1 MNKNSLIELYSEKN
15 ATLIAQD
22 YNIRPS
28 YVQHQLRLHKIPKL
42 LRDKTGKAVD
52 QDLIKDYHAQGKSLK
67 EIANLVNASLDCI
80 SFVLFKE
87 KTLPNPNDIAKD
99 FNLGMSKLGLSI
111 KYSISVYELDK
122 ILYQH
127 NLIEND
133 FKISKDQ
140 LQHDYESL
148 TIKEIAIKYGVKNIC
163 VSQKLRE
170 YSLIKDINKEELI
183 RLYCE
188 ERMSFNDLAKYFNSS
203 QTTIYRMLRK
213 YKIQRFFEP
222 EKEEFLRLYQD
233 KTKTSA
239 NVLKEMAYHYGVST
253 YQIRL
258 AYQRLENKRKRTA
271 IKIKYTKEQLEAL
284 YKEHGIK
291 GLSIQIGISEQNI
304 KRALIKNGI
313 YVEKQKKVLDLDKDH
328 VSHLYKTRHLEWKAK
343 YVIEE
348 IAQELNVKPSVLYN
362 FIRAHGITR

>member
-1 MNKNSLIELYSEKN
+1 MNKNRLIELYAEKN
-15 ATLIAQD
+15 ATQIAQD

-28 YVQHQLRLHKIPKL
+28 YVQYQLRLHKIPKQ
-42 LRDKTGKAVD
+42 LRDREGKAVD
-52 QDLIKDYHAQGKSLK
+52 QDLIKEYHAQGKSLK
-67 EIANLVNASLDCI
+67 EISDLVNASQDCI
-80 SFVLFKE
+80 SFVLYKE
-87 KTLPNPNDIAKD
+87 KNLPDPKMVGKD
-99 FNLGMSKLGLSI
+99 FQSGISKLALSI
-111 KYSISVYELDK
+111 KYNISLYELDK

-127 NLIEND
+127 NLIENH
-133 FKISKDQ
+133 FKISKEQ
-140 LQHDYESL
+140 LVQDYETLS
-148 TIKEIAIKYGVKNIC
+148 IKEIARKYSVKNVC

-170 YSLIKDINKEELI
+170 YSIIKDINKEDLI

-188 ERMSFNDLAKYFNSS
+188 ERMSFTDLAKYFNSS

-222 EKEEFLRLYQD
+222 EREEFLRLYQD

-239 NVLKEMAYHYGVST
+239 NVLKEMALLYGVST
-253 YQIRL
+253 YQIKL
-258 AYQRLENKRKRTA
+258 AYQRLENRRKRTA

-284 YKEHGIK
+284 YKQHGIK
-291 GLSIQIGISEQNI
+291 GLSIQIGISEQNV
-304 KRALIKNGI
+304 KRVLLKNGI
-313 YVEKQKKVLDLDKDH
+313 HIEKKKTVLDLDINL

-348 IAQELNVKPSVLYN
+348 IAEELKVRPSVLYN